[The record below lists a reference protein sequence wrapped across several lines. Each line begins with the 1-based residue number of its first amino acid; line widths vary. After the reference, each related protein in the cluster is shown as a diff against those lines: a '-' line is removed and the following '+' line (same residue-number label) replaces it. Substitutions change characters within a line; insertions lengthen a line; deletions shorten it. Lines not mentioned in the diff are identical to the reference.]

1 MLGDDDGDHDG
12 GIHRAVALAT
22 VFALVSAVSPSAAQA
37 LSLRKKKKKQ
47 PTNRLIEN
55 YSDHLV
61 SIGWPIAQNLG
72 FSGALGFATAFALKV
87 CSPAHSQIAL

>member
-1 MLGDDDGDHDG
+1 MLVDDDGDHDG